1 MNNKKDRV
9 ESIEE
14 FVSSLT
20 KEFPFMFVKKKQL
33 INFTKLVTTPV
44 EFPLSISRNQS
55 IQTYWDVQLRNT
67 DRSNVNSLH
76 SSPGGGKTYYLN
88 DLAESAIKDHQ
99 LLPVLIAFN
108 EGTSFDS
115 QEENDPQIS
124 LFLRILCR

>member
-1 MNNKKDRV
+1 MNNNKDRV

-20 KEFPFMFVKKKQL
+20 KGLPQMFAKKKQL
-33 INFTKLVTTPV
+33 KNFTKLVTVP
-44 EFPLSISRNQS
+44 EKFPLSISRNQS

-88 DLAESAIKDHQ
+88 DLAKSAIKDHQ
-99 LLPVLIAFN
+99 LLPVLITFTYF
-108 EGTSFDS
+108 EP
-115 QEENDPQIS
+115 QVENDPQIS

>member
-1 MNNKKDRV
+1 MNNKKNKV
-9 ESIEE
+9 EE

-20 KEFPFMFVKKKQL
+20 KKLPQMFAKKKQL
-33 INFTKLVTTPV
+33 KIFTKLVTTPV

-99 LLPVLIAFN
+99 LLPVLITYYGDTTFY
-108 EGTSFDS
+108 SR
-115 QEENDPQIS
+115 ENNPTVS